1 MDDGVTDKQLI
12 NRLNEL
18 EEIAEAMAKAVEFYQ
33 YEYSGEAYA
42 HPAVIR
48 FNQYRREY
56 YHPRPAAVKQSG
68 AAR

>member
-1 MDDGVTDKQLI
+1 MDDGVTDKLI

-42 HPAVIR
+42 HPAVIKY
-48 FNQYRREY
+48 NQYVRNH